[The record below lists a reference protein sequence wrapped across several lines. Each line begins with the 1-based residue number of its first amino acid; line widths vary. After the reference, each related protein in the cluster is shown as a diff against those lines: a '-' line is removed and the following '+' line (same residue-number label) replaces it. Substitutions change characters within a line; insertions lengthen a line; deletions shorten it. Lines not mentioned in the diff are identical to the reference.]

1 MEQQSC
7 PSILKPLLNSSCS
20 FKVAE
25 KSIPCGLNAES
36 YKKLKESTGLS
47 DDDLDSR
54 YQEFTKNFP
63 DGVITYN
70 EFRDLSAQ
78 VLEPTEVEAFCR
90 NVFRMFD
97 SNKDLNL
104 TFDEFT
110 VATTAKDSSPAEK
123 LAWLFDHVYD
133 KVKSVF
139 KRNFKTVSKG
149 CTEPFKVLT

>member
-1 MEQQSC
+1 MYCGYFNIQHWC
-7 PSILKPLLNSSCS
+7 HLHRILR
-20 FKVAE
+20 
-25 KSIPCGLNAES
+25 
-36 YKKLKESTGLS
+36 
-47 DDDLDSR
+47 SR
-54 YQEFTKNFP
+54 FP

-133 KVKSVF
+133 KV
-139 KRNFKTVSKG
+139 NH
-149 CTEPFKVLT
+149 VLNLTLKLYCKDV

>member
-1 MEQQSC
+1 M
-7 PSILKPLLNSSCS
+7 
-20 FKVAE
+20 
-25 KSIPCGLNAES
+25 
-36 YKKLKESTGLS
+36 
-47 DDDLDSR
+47 
-54 YQEFTKNFP
+54 
-63 DGVITYN
+63 
-70 EFRDLSAQ
+70 
-78 VLEPTEVEAFCR
+78 EAFCR

-149 CTEPFKVLT
+149 CTEPLLIILSLEPLSSCVIWKGEQF